1 MHLPQIIIDLAVI
14 LAVAGVVSIIFQRI
28 RQPLVLGYIVAGFLV
43 GPHTPPFS
51 FVSDLPNI
59 QVWAEIG
66 VVFLMFSLGLEF
78 SFRRLLRV
86 GVSAGVT
93 ATLQV
98 GLMGIGG
105 AVIARLLGW
114 TPIESLFFGAMT
126 SISSTTIIIKALDEL
141 RLKSRRFA
149 EMILGILIVEDL
161 YAILI
166 LVGFSTALSGKEFS
180 GLVLLQAAGKLFLI
194 VGAWFFAGYMVVPRL
209 IRQIS
214 RLGTDETLLIMSTA
228 LCLGLVVFAAHFDYS
243 IALGAFIMG
252 SILAESSESHR
263 IEELIKPLRDIFG
276 AVFFVSVGMMLN
288 PSDLWN
294 FKGTILLTTAFVIV
308 GNMLINSAGALL
320 TGQTL
325 RTAVQVGMGLGQIGE
340 FSFII
345 VGLGLSLGVVS
356 RDLYSV
362 AVATSLL
369 TAFTTPYMIKRSHS
383 VAIALENRM
392 PPGLAS
398 FLNRYMLYW
407 EQIGREQERR
417 AVFYRA
423 LIRWFL
429 NALVVTI
436 VTIICAEALLP
447 LVQDKLPWPELAG
460 WSAALLLTA
469 PFIWAMFTSFSRLQP
484 GQTHE
489 KNARFSRYNATVFF
503 SRLITIAWLGILS
516 LEFFSAEYAALVTF
530 VALAVFSFLFYRR
543 LEDSYHWFEEKFL
556 KTFEKEEPAAR
567 NVDIANNLAPWDAHL
582 VRLKVHP
589 NAEIAG
595 RTLQDIQLRN
605 KYGVSVVAVRR
616 GRDEIVAP
624 MPEFMLF
631 PQDELFVLGTDEQIE
646 QCRPMIDKADPAQ
659 DFSRPNFELRSYA
672 VGVDS
677 PFARKSIR
685 NARIRDD
692 FHAMVV
698 GIQRGEQR
706 IISPDSDLQLNE
718 GDIIWL
724 VGSTER
730 LDQLDRTLKT

>member
-1 MHLPQIIIDLAVI
+1 MHLPQLIVDLAII
-14 LAVAGVVSIIFQRI
+14 LAVAGVVSIVFQRI

-51 FVSDLPNI
+51 FVSDLPSI

-98 GLMGIGG
+98 VLMFFGG
-105 AVIARLLGW
+105 AVMARLLGW
-114 TPIESLFFGAMT
+114 SPVESLFFGAMV
-126 SISSTTIIIKALDEL
+126 SVSSTTIIIKALDEL

-166 LVGFSTALSGKEFS
+166 LVGFSTALGGKEFS

-194 VGAWFFAGYMVVPRL
+194 VGAWFFVGYMVVPRL
-209 IRQIS
+209 IRHVS
-214 RLGTDETLLIMSTA
+214 RLGSDETLLIVSAA
-228 LCLGLVVFAAHFDYS
+228 LCLGLVVFAAHFEYS

-252 SILAESSESHR
+252 SILAESSEVHR
-263 IEELIKPLRDIFG
+263 IDELIKPLRDVFG
-276 AVFFVSVGMMLN
+276 AVFFVSVGMMLI
-288 PSDLWN
+288 PSDLWA
-294 FKGTILLTTAFVIV
+294 FKGTILLTTAFVII
-308 GNMLINSAGALL
+308 GNMLINTTGALI
-320 TGQTL
+320 TGQTV

-345 VGLGLSLGVVS
+345 ITLGLSLGVVS
-356 RDLYSV
+356 HDLYSV

-369 TAFTTPYMIKRSHS
+369 TAFTTPYMIQRSHS
-383 VAIALENRM
+383 VAVAIESRL
-392 PPGLAS
+392 PPSVLG
-398 FLNRYMLYW
+398 FLNRYILYW

-417 AVFYRA
+417 IVFYRA

-429 NALVVTI
+429 NALIVTI
-436 VTIICAEALLP
+436 VTIICAEVLMP
-447 LVQDKLPWPELAG
+447 LIQDKLPWPELAG

-469 PFIWAMFTSFSRLQP
+469 PFIWAMLTAFSRLQP
-484 GQTHE
+484 HQLSSQNVST
-489 KNARFSRYNATVFF
+489 SRYNATVFF
-503 SRLITIAWLGILS
+503 TRLVTIAWLGILS
-516 LEFFSAEYAALVTF
+516 LEFFSLEYAALVTF
-530 VALAVFSFLFYRR
+530 MALVIFSFLFYRR
-543 LEDSYHWFEEKFL
+543 LEESYHWFETRFL
-556 KTFEKEEPAAR
+556 KTFEKEDPAPR
-567 NVDIANNLAPWDAHL
+567 NVDIASNLAPWDAHL
-582 VRLKVHP
+582 VRLKIHP

-595 RTLQDIQLRN
+595 RSLQDVQLRN

-616 GRDEIVAP
+616 GRDEIIAP
-624 MPEFMLF
+624 MPEFQLF
-631 PQDELFVLGTDEQIE
+631 PQDELFVLGTDEQID

-659 DFSRPNFELRSYA
+659 GAVRPSFELRSY
-672 VGVDS
+672 VIDEKS
-677 PFARKSIR
+677 QFAGKTIR

-692 FHAMVV
+692 FHSMVV
-698 GIQRGEQR
+698 GIQRGEHR
-706 IISPDSDLQLNE
+706 FISPDSHMPLEN

-724 VGSTER
+724 VGSIEHLDA
-730 LDQLDRTLKT
+730 LDQALKG